1 MIIYYTQSCNAFGQI
16 FNFDSK
22 TKITY
27 LKSFNVKKK
36 KSDVISRKGVEKQ
49 RSFYKNV
56 IAAMKRNLDGTIGQI
71 YQSVYQISLEYLDI
85 FKSFFLFG
93 ISPRCYEHV
102 VLMIHAD

>member
-1 MIIYYTQSCNAFGQI
+1 MHLVRFSTLILKQKLHI
-16 FNFDSK
+16 
-22 TKITY
+22 

-36 KSDVISRKGVEKQ
+36 KSDAISRKGVEKQ

-56 IAAMKRNLDGTIGQI
+56 IAAMKRNLDATIGQI